1 MPSRSILVLLALPL
15 FLYADSLKSLLDYAQ
30 NNNELIV
37 SKSIMKDSKNSE
49 LKSSQN
55 NYYPTIDVGA
65 FYQRFDEPSPIM
77 PGTTYSGYAT
87 IGFDVYEGGKK
98 SYTEKQK
105 RDEHRA
111 SQFDFEA
118 TKKSTKL
125 AIVQDFYNIKNLEA
139 SLSALKESSNAVK
152 AQLDRMTQFYD
163 AKLATSDDV
172 DRLQAAYD
180 TNIYMI
186 DSTSFKI
193 YSLQKELELKVGKK
207 IEIFS
212 DSRFKKMGNSDSD
225 ELDMIKSLRATK
237 SSVLNA
243 SETID
248 SYYYPQVRIEDTYS
262 LYGYEDE
269 STTFPVE
276 QLDNQNKIMAT
287 VNMRLIDFG
296 AIGEAKEAVI
306 LQARALE
313 QQILYQTKEQKMN
326 QELSLKRIET
336 AELNIK
342 SSRSALKAS
351 TNALKTITE
360 KFNASI
366 VDNVVYLDAL
376 SSNTEAKSAYESS
389 LNNLEISYA
398 LYYFYRGKNL
408 EEFLND

>member
-105 RDEHRA
+105 KDEHRA

>member
-98 SYTEKQK
+98 SYAEKQK